1 MSKRDFDKY
10 YDEVKKQYLEMIST
24 LEEMTELADKKMIAP
39 EMLDNVKAT
48 VEPIKQNYM
57 TLSYVMFL
65 LNTPKKGKKLE
76 KYKRQN
82 RKLFE
87 QSIGRQAQDIE
98 KENKEH
104 IDKLKSAFGE

>member
-10 YDEVKKQYLEMIST
+10 YEEIRSQYLEMVST
-24 LEEMTELADKKMIAP
+24 LEEMTELADKKMVSP
-39 EMLDNVKAT
+39 EMLENVKTT

-98 KENKEH
+98 NENKKHLDE
-104 IDKLKSAFGE
+104 LRNAFGE

>member
-1 MSKRDFDKY
+1 MSKRDFDNY
-10 YDEVKKQYLEMIST
+10 FEDVKKQYLEMVST
-24 LEEMTELADKKMIAP
+24 LEEMTELADKKMVAP
-39 EMLDNVKAT
+39 EMLENVKT
-48 VEPIKQNYM
+48 VVEPIKQNYM

-87 QSIGRQAQDIE
+87 QSIGRQAVDIE

-104 IDKLKSAFGE
+104 LDKLKNAFGE